1 MYPTDHSISFPTRHP
16 GDGCPLCS
24 HFDFRA
30 IDRVDRVI
38 VASRADIDGMGVDNI
53 AVPFFRSIFV
63 PFASRGSELE
73 LELGRFPPSAGV
85 MDVRSFLRARFRP
98 ALDLKDTLRT
108 QCGDAHTNPMG

>member
-30 IDRVDRVI
+30 NDRVVVI
-38 VASRADIDGMGVDNI
+38 VASRADIDGMRVDNI
-53 AVPFFRSIFV
+53 AVPFFRSSFV

-85 MDVRSFLRARFRP
+85 MFVPSFVRVFVQRWI
-98 ALDLKDTLRT
+98 
-108 QCGDAHTNPMG
+108 